1 MVATHKG
8 LTDNVTFNESFGRSF
23 TMVQFIYHLAYMCI
37 YEDDTKDPV
46 SMEIQNGTPLNLDC
60 AACPRV
66 AAPAFLDSLRK
77 FLKEFNT
84 RKRLV
89 FLNTCIRWYHK
100 KKNLLEPFSIG
111 EPGMQM
117 TLKTF
122 HFAGVA
128 SMKIL
133 RKLHFGDL
141 DIRAETVAEAVVTI
155 YEQVNDHRSISLTP
169 GFDRKKMLVIH
180 FKTCFPRSI
189 VKTRSWDP
197 KVLTGNHIFET
208 VEIQVWVAKMK
219 SSILILVSLEKTTDH
234 LFAGSV
240 STGNRCRLA
249 WGSSKVSRGRSEL
262 WQPRRGI
269 GEVRSTVLDRIPR
282 SLPRSLPDRRISGNE
297 RVKDPRETRA
307 AIDLYVIGMAQCLA
321 HVYWWQAGVHRHIFH
336 SPASR
341 SSKNFYSQLTGSQ
354 GLLEDLMVL
363 PPLVP
368 AIDQESSKLI
378 VCFRDDDSALP
389 PELLDRDLRDF
400 GVRTNLQMRYSP
412 WAVDMIN
419 GMGTC
424 DKKTLKKSSGGPCG
438 GGRGRGDDG
447 DGGGDGGGEGDDEG
461 GEYVFLLPV
470 LTLAFAAF
478 HLGYCIAVWVKDDS
492 LDAGFFRTGLGLFC
506 LLALAA
512 IRLNSSYLVLSV
524 KRLLFST
531 VLSLFLCLDGER
543 CLVKKEGSPAGI
555 VALFA
560 ASMAVMFT
568 AALYHNI

>member
-1 MVATHKG
+1 MCT
-8 LTDNVTFNESFGRSF
+8 T
-23 TMVQFIYHLAYMCI
+23 VQFIYHLAYMCI
-37 YEDDTKDPV
+37 YEDDTKDPI

-60 AACPRV
+60 AACPWV
-66 AAPAFLDSLRK
+66 AAPAFLNALRK

-84 RKRLV
+84 RKRL
-89 FLNTCIRWYHK
+89 
-100 KKNLLEPFSIG
+100 
-111 EPGMQM
+111 M

-128 SMKIL
+128 SMKNA
-133 RKLHFGDL
+133 RH
-141 DIRAETVAEAVVTI
+141 
-155 YEQVNDHRSISLTP
+155 SLQN
-169 GFDRKKMLVIH
+169 MLPKV
-180 FKTCFPRSI
+180 I
-189 VKTRSWDP
+189 VKCDCFQTLDAVMGTEGVDGSEM
-197 KVLTGNHIFET
+197 TSNHIFET
-208 VEIQVWVAKMK
+208 VEVWVAKMK
-219 SSILILVSLEKTTDH
+219 NSVLILASFEKTTDH
-234 LFAGSV
+234 VFTGSV
-240 STGNRCRLA
+240 SAENRCRSA
-249 WGSSKVSRGRSEL
+249 RGSSKVSRGRSEP

-269 GEVRSTVLDRIPR
+269 DE
-282 SLPRSLPDRRISGNE
+282 
-297 RVKDPRETRA
+297 
-307 AIDLYVIGMAQCLA
+307 CLA

-368 AIDQESSKLI
+368 AVDQESSKLI
-378 VCFRDDDSALP
+378 VCFRDDDSAMP

-424 DKKTLKKSSGGPCG
+424 DKKTLKKSNGGP
-438 GGRGRGDDG
+438 
-447 DGGGDGGGEGDDEG
+447 
-461 GEYVFLLPV
+461 
-470 LTLAFAAF
+470 
-478 HLGYCIAVWVKDDS
+478 
-492 LDAGFFRTGLGLFC
+492 
-506 LLALAA
+506 
-512 IRLNSSYLVLSV
+512 SYLVLSV

-531 VLSLFLCLDGER
+531 VLPLFLCLDGER

>member
-1 MVATHKG
+1 
-8 LTDNVTFNESFGRSF
+8 
-23 TMVQFIYHLAYMCI
+23 
-37 YEDDTKDPV
+37 
-46 SMEIQNGTPLNLDC
+46 
-60 AACPRV
+60 
-66 AAPAFLDSLRK
+66 
-77 FLKEFNT
+77 
-84 RKRLV
+84 
-89 FLNTCIRWYHK
+89 
-100 KKNLLEPFSIG
+100 
-111 EPGMQM
+111 
-117 TLKTF
+117 
-122 HFAGVA
+122 
-128 SMKIL
+128 
-133 RKLHFGDL
+133 
-141 DIRAETVAEAVVTI
+141 
-155 YEQVNDHRSISLTP
+155 
-169 GFDRKKMLVIH
+169 
-180 FKTCFPRSI
+180 
-189 VKTRSWDP
+189 
-197 KVLTGNHIFET
+197 
-208 VEIQVWVAKMK
+208 
-219 SSILILVSLEKTTDH
+219 
-234 LFAGSV
+234 
-240 STGNRCRLA
+240 
-249 WGSSKVSRGRSEL
+249 
-262 WQPRRGI
+262 
-269 GEVRSTVLDRIPR
+269 
-282 SLPRSLPDRRISGNE
+282 
-297 RVKDPRETRA
+297 
-307 AIDLYVIGMAQCLA
+307 MAQCLA

-368 AIDQESSKLI
+368 AVDQESSKLI
-378 VCFRDDDSALP
+378 VCFRDDDSAMP

-424 DKKTLKKSSGGPCG
+424 DKKTLKKSNGGPCG

-512 IRLNSSYLVLSV
+512 IRLNSGAGLDAYVLG
-524 KRLLFST
+524 LGA
-531 VLSLFLCLDGER
+531 SLGVMAWTGER